1 MGATITHIGKA
12 MLNFGMPRRFA
23 DTNRIATAFCAL
35 LERAEALGQYRA
47 ACALL
52 RRLSKSGGK
61 LYAGG

>member
-12 MLNFGMPRRFA
+12 MLNFGMPWRFA

-35 LERAEALGQYRA
+35 LEQAEGLGQYRA
-47 ACALL
+47 ACAL
-52 RRLSKSGGK
+52 RRQLSKSGGK